1 MEKKPI
7 LMIMMTILAGTI
19 FLVSCKISCHQK
31 STDTTED
38 TGQ

>member
-7 LMIMMTILAGTI
+7 IIIMMTILAGTI

-31 STDTTED
+31 SADTAAD
-38 TGQ
+38 TGE